1 MKVKQIMHK
10 GVAWVTP
17 ETSLAQAARIMKRK
31 DVGAIPVGKN
41 DRLIGMV
48 TDRDIVC
55 RGLANGGARRAR
67 SVGDVMSRG
76 IVYCRADDDVGK
88 ALRKMK
94 SRKIRRLPVINEKKR
109 MVGIVALGDVARR
122 VAKSQCAD
130 VVRAVS
136 AHHS

>member
-17 ETSLAQAARIMKRK
+17 ETSLVQAARTMKRK
-31 DVGAIPVGKN
+31 DIGAIPVGKN

-55 RGLANGGARRAR
+55 RGLANSGGRKSL
-67 SVGDVMSRG
+67 SVGDVMSKG
-76 IVYCRADDDVGK
+76 IVYCRADDDIGK
-88 ALRKMK
+88 ALRTMK
-94 SRKIRRLPVINEKKR
+94 NRKIRRLPVINQKKR
-109 MVGIVALGDVARR
+109 MVGILSLGDVARK

-136 AHHS
+136 AHHA